1 MQGFLP
7 LVTIGQ
13 IGKLADGRSSLVSSL
28 VALRQNREFSYD
40 SAVKKAALITG
51 ATSGIGLE
59 LARLLAADG
68 YELVLVSRDEQ
79 RLREVAAE
87 LSAKHRHPAKVLAR
101 DLSAVGSAEEVYRWL
116 REQGI
121 TVEILINNAG
131 FGLAGAFIET
141 DLQREI
147 AMIQLNVVSL
157 VVLTKLLAREMS
169 ERKRGKVLNV
179 ASTAAFQPGPFMAV
193 YYATKGFVLSFSEAL
208 AEEFKDT
215 GVTVTA
221 LCPGPTATE
230 FSKRAEAGESRLF
243 ASGMIPLMNAAVV
256 AQIGYRG
263 LMRGQR
269 VVIPGLINR
278 IGVQLPRL
286 SPRRLVTLLT
296 RILNTR

>member
-1 MQGFLP
+1 
-7 LVTIGQ
+7 V
-13 IGKLADGRSSLVSSL
+13 
-28 VALRQNREFSYD
+28 N
-40 SAVKKAALITG
+40 KAALITG
-51 ATSGIGLE
+51 VTSGIGLE

-79 RLREVAAE
+79 RLRKVAAE

-101 DLSAVGSAEEVYRWL
+101 DLSSAGSAEEVYRWL

-131 FGLAGAFIET
+131 FGLAGAFLET
-141 DLQREI
+141 DLQQEI

-157 VVLTKLLAREMS
+157 MVLTKLLAREMS
-169 ERKRGKVLNV
+169 DRKRGKILNV

-208 AEEFKDT
+208 AEELKDT

-230 FSKRAEAGESRLF
+230 FSKRADASESKLF
-243 ASGMIPLMNAAVV
+243 SSGMIPLMNAAVV
-256 AQIGYRG
+256 AQIGYQG

-278 IGVQLPRL
+278 IGVQLARL
-286 SPRRLVTLLT
+286 SPRRLVTLIT

>member
-1 MQGFLP
+1 MNK
-7 LVTIGQ
+7 T
-13 IGKLADGRSSLVSSL
+13 
-28 VALRQNREFSYD
+28 
-40 SAVKKAALITG
+40 ALITG
-51 ATSGIGLE
+51 VTSGIGLE

-68 YELVLVSRDEQ
+68 YELMLVSRDEQ
-79 RLREVAAE
+79 KLRKVAAE
-87 LSAKHRHPAKVLAR
+87 LSAKHRHPAKVLVR
-101 DLSAVGSAEEVYRWL
+101 DLSSAGSAEEVYRWL

-147 AMIQLNVVSL
+147 AMIQVNVVSL
-157 VVLTKLLAREMS
+157 MVLTKLLAQEMS
-169 ERKRGKVLNV
+169 ERKRGKILNV

-208 AEEFKDT
+208 AEELKGT

-230 FSKRAEAGESRLF
+230 FSKRADASESRLF
-243 ASGMIPLMNAAVV
+243 SSGMIPLMNAALV

-263 LMRGQR
+263 LMSGQR

-278 IGVQLPRL
+278 IGAQLPRL
-286 SPRRLVTLLT
+286 SPRRLVTLVT
-296 RILNTR
+296 RMLNTR

>member
-1 MQGFLP
+1 
-7 LVTIGQ
+7 VNKT
-13 IGKLADGRSSLVSSL
+13 
-28 VALRQNREFSYD
+28 
-40 SAVKKAALITG
+40 ALITG

-68 YELVLVSRDEQ
+68 YELMLVSRDEQ
-79 RLREVAAE
+79 KLRKVAAE
-87 LSAKHRHPAKVLAR
+87 LSAKHRHPVKVLVR
-101 DLSAVGSAEEVYRWL
+101 DLSSAGSAEEVYRWL

-147 AMIQLNVVSL
+147 AMIQVNVVSL
-157 VVLTKLLAREMS
+157 MVLTKLLAQEMS
-169 ERKRGKVLNV
+169 ERKRGKILNV

-208 AEEFKDT
+208 AEELKDT

-230 FSKRAEAGESRLF
+230 FSKRADASESRLF
-243 ASGMIPLMNAAVV
+243 SSGMIPLMNAAMV

-263 LMRGQR
+263 LMSGQR

-278 IGVQLPRL
+278 IGAQLPRL
-286 SPRRLVTLLT
+286 SPRRLVTLVT
-296 RILNTR
+296 RMLNTR